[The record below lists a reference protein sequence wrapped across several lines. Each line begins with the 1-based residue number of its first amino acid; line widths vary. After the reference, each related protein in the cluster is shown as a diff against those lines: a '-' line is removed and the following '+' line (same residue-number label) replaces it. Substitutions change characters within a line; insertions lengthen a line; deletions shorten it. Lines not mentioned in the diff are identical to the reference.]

1 MKRIVKKLLLFGLPF
16 IIAIVLFTSR
26 YEASGGDLN
35 RIGYYSVD
43 PNYRNQVICPPSSNS
58 ALIDYKT
65 LEDIPSKVNILTIG
79 DSFIQTNYGFQ
90 KYMFTEDNETV
101 IVNISSQV
109 FGNPYQMLYSLIN
122 DGFFE
127 RHEIDVVILQSV
139 ERASVIRASDL
150 QIDQG
155 VILNR
160 EPNDL
165 INNEN
170 NLNKLVKLITD
181 SLNFVFFNLEYND
194 FLDFNLSP
202 AGIIELND
210 YFFSINDNNLLY
222 YKDDLNNRVYN
233 NNLDNI
239 TNLNQ
244 TISDLS
250 SKLIE
255 HQTELVLIIAPD
267 KSTVYSDY
275 TNFESKSDFAL
286 LFDLF
291 DKDYHY
297 IDSFSLFNSLLVQG
311 TKDLYY
317 FDDTHW
323 SCIGAYEIA
332 KEIEGLILVNDFLK
346 HG

>member
-1 MKRIVKKLLLFGLPF
+1 MKRIAKKLLLFQLPF
-16 IIAIVLFTSR
+16 IIAIVVFIST
-26 YEASGGDLN
+26 YEVSGGDLN

-210 YFFSINDNNLLY
+210 YFFSVNDSNLLY

-239 TNLNQ
+239 TILNQ
-244 TISDLS
+244 TINDLS

-255 HQTELVLIIAPD
+255 HQTELVFIIAPD